1 MGRGSVVGSEGSI
14 QVNAF
19 DSEITK
25 WLNADLGGFGP
36 LDWAM
41 KLLASDYLA
50 PPLFA
55 LAIIGVIFAGRNP
68 EERFRYQRLAFK
80 AVIAIAMSNWVVAIL
95 NSQFDRD
102 RPYVALPE
110 DIELMFYPATDPSF
124 PANPTAVGF
133 AVAVALLPV
142 SRKLSIGLASVA
154 LIVGFSRVYA
164 GVFYPTDVLGAAVL
178 GMAMPF
184 LAGGIIRLFDPALN
198 VALRVARAFVVA

>member
-1 MGRGSVVGSEGSI
+1 M
-14 QVNAF
+14 NAF
-19 DSEITK
+19 DTEITM
-25 WLNADLGGFGP
+25 WLNADLGGFAP
-36 LDWAM
+36 LDWVM
-41 KLLASDYLA
+41 KLLASDYLV

-68 EERFRYQRLAFK
+68 EQRFRFQRLAFK

-133 AVAVALLPV
+133 AVAVVLLPV
-142 SRKLSIGLASVA
+142 SRKLSIALASAA
-154 LIVGFSRVYA
+154 LIVGFSRIYT
-164 GVFYPTDVLGAAVL
+164 GVFYPTDVVGAAVL
-178 GMAMPF
+178 GAAMPYV
-184 LAGGIIRLFDPALN
+184 AGGIIRLFDPALN
-198 VALRVARAFVVA
+198 LVLRVARAFAVA